1 MNDEK
6 TSSGIKQ
13 AAVTLL
19 ILTAAFCGF
28 FWFGY
33 LTAERTSEEATST
46 REASLPGLTP
56 TSPEIPRL
64 RTL

>member
-13 AAVTLL
+13 AVATLL

-33 LTAERTSEEATST
+33 LTAERTSEEASFT
-46 REASLPGLTP
+46 REASIPELTP

>member
-1 MNDEK
+1 MNDAK
-6 TSSGIKQ
+6 PLSGIKQ
-13 AAVTLL
+13 ATATLL
-19 ILTAAFCGF
+19 FLTVAFCGF

-33 LTAERTSEEATST
+33 WTAERTNEGPPLP
-46 REASLPGLTP
+46 REASIPELTP